1 LDRDDQPGGLRLTRE
16 QKQEQEADEENSSGD
31 WVSCLSYSLTV
42 TAAAR
47 VWPKEA
53 CSMSVAPTS
62 PSGDGRR
69 GRQRHRRVSGAA
81 RRGDGAFLHA
91 ARPHRSGLRNA
102 TARGGESERR
112 QTCRTSRCAVNARA
126 TVGADLEHGNV
137 QIAAGR
143 RNENC
148 LDHRTSDRAPLFSA
162 NQLVP
167 SYSERGHC
175 AAITRS
181 APGNASSVP
190 DPKRTAKP
198 TNRIGKGAQNQGADG
213 SRCYGQPR
221 SYLTGWKSS
230 SLNFLSI
237 GGRYSRFWVNSPS
250 PTAISE

>member
-1 LDRDDQPGGLRLTRE
+1 MPSGFEKERNARITICTAGASGSRRSAGRLAPDRE

-112 QTCRTSRCAVNARA
+112 QTCRTSRCAANARA
-126 TVGADLEHGNV
+126 TVGADWNTAMSRSLPVAGTRIVLIIGPPTALRFSV
-137 QIAAGR
+137 Q
-143 RNENC
+143 
-148 LDHRTSDRAPLFSA
+148 TSSCRPI
-162 NQLVP
+162 P
-167 SYSERGHC
+167 SGGTALPSPDLPRGTLPRSR
-175 AAITRS
+175 TRS
-181 APGNASSVP
+181 AP
-190 DPKRTAKP
+190 R
-198 TNRIGKGAQNQGADG
+198 NQ
-213 SRCYGQPR
+213 
-221 SYLTGWKSS
+221 
-230 SLNFLSI
+230 
-237 GGRYSRFWVNSPS
+237 
-250 PTAISE
+250 PTASAREREIRGLMAVAVTVSQDRI

>member
-1 LDRDDQPGGLRLTRE
+1 MSFVFVDSHRGGSGMAEGGLLNVRR
-16 QKQEQEADEENSSGD
+16 
-31 WVSCLSYSLTV
+31 
-42 TAAAR
+42 
-47 VWPKEA
+47 
-53 CSMSVAPTS
+53 PTS

-112 QTCRTSRCAVNARA
+112 QTCRTSRCAANARA
-126 TVGADLEHGNV
+126 TVGADWNTAMSRSLPV
-137 QIAAGR
+137 AGTR
-143 RNENC
+143 IV

-198 TNRIGKGAQNQGADG
+198 TNRIGKGARNQGADG

-237 GGRYSRFWVNSPS
+237 GRRYSRFWVNSPS

>member
-1 LDRDDQPGGLRLTRE
+1 MRCE
-16 QKQEQEADEENSSGD
+16 CA
-31 WVSCLSYSLTV
+31 
-42 TAAAR
+42 
-47 VWPKEA
+47 
-53 CSMSVAPTS
+53 
-62 PSGDGRR
+62 
-69 GRQRHRRVSGAA
+69 RHRR
-81 RRGDGAFLHA
+81 RR
-91 ARPHRSGLRNA
+91 
-102 TARGGESERR
+102 
-112 QTCRTSRCAVNARA
+112 
-126 TVGADLEHGNV
+126 LEHGNV

-198 TNRIGKGAQNQGADG
+198 TNRIGKGARNQGADG

-230 SLNFLSI
+230 SLNFHSI
-237 GGRYSRFWVNSPS
+237 GGRYSRSWVNSPS
-250 PTAISE
+250 PTEISE